1 MALPWLK
8 MWIESLDDTK
18 LTKLPL
24 AERGAWWGLM
34 ALAGK
39 LGAGGRLVS
48 SGQGLDM
55 DEIADALHIKS
66 PEDRQALESMIAK
79 LEKRGSLKWNENV
92 LVIVNWEKRQKKPP
106 SAAPAAV
113 AQRVRDYR
121 ERRKST
127 EAPAELLEE

>member
-8 MWIESLDDTK
+8 MWIESLDDPK
-18 LTKLPL
+18 LTRLSL
-24 AERGAWWGLM
+24 AERGAFWGLL

-39 LGAGGRLVS
+39 LGTGGKLVS
-48 SGQGLDM
+48 SNQGLDM

-66 PEDRQALESMIAK
+66 PEDRQALESMIVK
-79 LEKRGSLKWNENV
+79 LEKRGSLKWNGDV
-92 LVIVNWEKRQKKPP
+92 LVIVHWEERQRKPP

-127 EAPAELLEE
+127 EAPAELLEG